1 MRERVT
7 LLVSLGLMMVCG
19 AQRAAAQRAPVIA
32 YGCPEH
38 TSFEAA
44 HYTIRRASVSDPFS
58 YLRWLRP
65 ELEQAANAVSFLN
78 GRPYTLAAVRQG
90 ESALDGFHFVDT
102 SGEGNTFSVM
112 IVTAENC
119 MGGALDLDFRVYT
132 TRLSPVL
139 AVTRETRQRERA
151 APQESAGTARP
162 SALGLQPLFGY
173 DRSNGAFGGARV
185 EIRAPAVRSGPIDS
199 LSAEGWASGAT
210 YQASAALAGGH
221 ESDSS
226 WLQHAAWRLDYF
238 HSKRATG
245 VDRLQEGTLA
255 AQFSG
260 TSRPLGGAGLAIR
273 FGGMLDGG
281 TFQSTFGMGEL
292 AANTLK
298 SHGYGSLKVYGGAT
312 GSTRRQT
319 FAATYGLELGTK
331 SDLEGIDWRKHVGDV
346 NHEAWLPVGNHRS
359 LEVDQRFTIGGI
371 QIPGTIPAPARFFG
385 GNQEQQFIPGD
396 TWKIRANPVIRS
408 IPANRFYRTAE
419 GAGGDR
425 FASYNLTVAYTI
437 WRRPLIPRE
446 ILADPSFAKQVQAG
460 LTDATSAVTVT
471 YLAKDPHFS
480 TSLSHLP
487 EVQVLLDRLQTTVL
501 AGEAANHGQF
511 LEEFR
516 SCKSALARAKQRA
529 ASAAKSKPPEAYG
542 LIAALLTSASSGDE
556 NRLRKVDETCVTT
569 LNGKIADA
577 TLEAEGSRL
586 AATTAVMQREFNQI
600 DQTKAADQASE
611 EMHYAK
617 TTLHTLLNDTNLL
630 ALSPIGI
637 FDFAH
642 IGPASRGLG
651 GKRFGVGAGLRFTLV
666 STVEFG
672 SGYAWTVNRRA
683 GEDRGAFFVEMR
695 FRDIFQ

>member
-1 MRERVT
+1 MRGRRA
-7 LLVSLGLMMVCG
+7 LLCLGLLTLCG
-19 AQRAAAQRAPVIA
+19 AQQAAGQRTPVIA

-44 HYTIRRASVSDPFS
+44 HYTIRRALVSDPFS

-78 GRPYTLAAVRQG
+78 GQPYTVAAVRHG
-90 ESALDGFHFVDT
+90 ESALDQLSFVNT
-102 SGEGNTFSVM
+102 SGEGSTFSVM

-119 MGGALDLDFRVYT
+119 SDGALDLDFRVYT

-139 AVTRETRQRERA
+139 AVTRETRQREQA

-162 SALGLQPLFGY
+162 AALGLQPLFGY

-210 YQASAALAGGH
+210 YQASAALAGSH

-238 HSKRATG
+238 NSKRATG
-245 VDRLQEGTLA
+245 ADRLQEGTLA

-260 TSRPLGGAGLAIR
+260 TSRPLGSAGLAIG

-281 TFQSTFGMGEL
+281 TLQSTFGVGEL

-331 SDLEGIDWRKHVGDV
+331 SDREGIDWRKHVGDLS
-346 NHEAWLPVGNHRS
+346 HEAWLPVGNHRL
-359 LEVDQRFTIGGI
+359 LEIDQRFAVGGL
-371 QIPGTIPAPARFFG
+371 QISGTIPAPARFFG

-419 GAGGDR
+419 GAGADR
-425 FASYNLTVAYTI
+425 FASYNLTAAYMI
-437 WRRPLIPRE
+437 WRRPLIPQE
-446 ILADPSFAKQVQAG
+446 VLADPGFAKQVLSG
-460 LTDATSAVTVT
+460 LADATSAIAVT

-487 EVQVLLDRLQTTVL
+487 EVQVLLGSLEATVL
-501 AGEAANHGQF
+501 ADETAHHGYF

-529 ASAAKSKPPEAYG
+529 ASAAKNKPPEAYG
-542 LIAALLTSASSGDE
+542 LIAALLTSPSSDDE
-556 NRLRKVDETCVTT
+556 NRLRKVDETCVAT

-577 TLEAEGSRL
+577 TLQAEGARL
-586 AATTAVMQREFNQI
+586 AAATAVMQGEFNQI
-600 DQTKAADQASE
+600 DQKQAADHASE

-617 TTLHTLLNDTNLL
+617 TTLETLLHDTNLL

-642 IGPASRGLG
+642 IGPASDGLG

-672 SGYAWTVNRRA
+672 SGYAWTINHRA
-683 GEDRGAFFVEMR
+683 GETRGAFFVEMK